1 MGTRSKLIIRRRKAS
16 SSSGSASKPDI
27 HLWMHWDGYFE
38 GVGDTLVNQIALI
51 LAKYSPEK
59 VCEMIV
65 AVDAD
70 EDGEP
75 FDSDHLMEFL
85 EGSVTCFFDDCDDIE
100 YKYVLDAD
108 TMTLGG
114 NHLGTG
120 DKRTLSFEDIKMG
133 KNFDDFCHDSDDAD
147 EEAEDSEEEVVASDA
162 DDAAGYLTVRALIT
176 KLQAMVKEDPN
187 LANKRVQGDFVFN

>member
-1 MGTRSKLIIRRRKAS
+1 MGTRSKLIIRRRKS
-16 SSSGSASKPDI
+16 SKPDI
-27 HLWMHWDGYFE
+27 HLWMHWDGYFA
-38 GVGDTLVNQIALI
+38 GVGDTLVNQIALM

-108 TMTLGG
+108 AETLVGK
-114 NHLGTG
+114 HLGTG
-120 DKRTLSFEDIKMG
+120 DIRRLTFEDIKMG
-133 KNFDDFCHDSDDAD
+133 KNFDDFCHDDSDEADDSD
-147 EEAEDSEEEVVASDA
+147 EEDEVATTD
-162 DDAAGYLTVRALIT
+162 GLTGLTVTALIAQ
-176 KLQAMVKEDPN
+176 LQKMVKENPK
-187 LANKRVQGDFVFN
+187 LADKRVQGDFVFN